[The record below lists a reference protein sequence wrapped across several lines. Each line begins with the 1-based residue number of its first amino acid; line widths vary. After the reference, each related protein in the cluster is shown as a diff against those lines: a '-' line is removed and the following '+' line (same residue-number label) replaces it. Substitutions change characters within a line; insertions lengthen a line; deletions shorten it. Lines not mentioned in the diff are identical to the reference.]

1 VTLGFG
7 TLLKTPPNH
16 PTINAATRTFPVEVK
31 MQNANEKVRPGM
43 FARVTMAYG
52 NANHVVVPDMA
63 VVKLSGSGDRFVYV
77 VEDNKVVFKKV
88 ELGRRF
94 ETEYEI
100 VSGLKSGD
108 EVVVE
113 GHSRL
118 TNGASVEI
126 IK

>member
-1 VTLGFG
+1 
-7 TLLKTPPNH
+7 
-16 PTINAATRTFPVEVK
+16 
-31 MQNANEKVRPGM
+31 
-43 FARVTMAYG
+43 MAYG